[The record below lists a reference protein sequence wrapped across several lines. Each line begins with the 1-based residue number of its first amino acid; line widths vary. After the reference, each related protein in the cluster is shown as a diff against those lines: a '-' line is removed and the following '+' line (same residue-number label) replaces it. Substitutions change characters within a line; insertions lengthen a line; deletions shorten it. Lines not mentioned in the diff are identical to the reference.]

1 MKSLP
6 EKQVQLAHITDDPDM
21 LNAILRLENI
31 PEVSLQVGQK
41 LIRSKQVSTHERILL
56 ENHHLPEYFQQCR
69 EADPDGLY
77 DLRTKDVEYCG
88 QKFTGLHQW
97 TISFGSCKKLV
108 EKTKMLHL
116 VCYDAA
122 HWKSIFGGVMYA
134 AVIPSA
140 NKNIVPLMFGFAPS
154 EDADTSEYFTKLF
167 QKQFP
172 GKEFIWI
179 NDQGSGIAS
188 EVKMLTI

>member
-1 MKSLP
+1 LP
-6 EKQVQLAHITDDPDM
+6 EKANQLAHFTNDPDM
-21 LNAILRLENI
+21 LNEILRSENM

-41 LIRSKQVSTHERILL
+41 LIRDRQVSTHERFLV
-56 ENHHLPEYFQQCR
+56 ENHYLPEYLQQCR

-77 DLRTKDVEYCG
+77 DLRTKEVEYCG
-88 QKFTGLHQW
+88 KKFTGLLQW
-97 TISFGSCKKLV
+97 TMSFGSWKKLV
-108 EKTKMLHL
+108 EQTEMLHL

-140 NKNIVPLMFGFAPS
+140 NKNIIPLMFGFAPS
-154 EDADTSEYFTKLF
+154 EDAETSEYFTKLF